1 MTKLEIIDIKN
12 QEVIPLYYKAVELK
26 HYMPEIKVL
35 EETFSEDGQRKALV
49 VEYKSEG
56 TRHTQTVDMRGTILE
71 KIEFFVDTDNY
82 DIISC
87 SEEGIITVESVVSIP
102 VSNRGTGVG
111 VVKIVGVLKYLP
123 EKEAFE
129 LDADSVHLESGQ

>member
-1 MTKLEIIDIKN
+1 MTKLEI
-12 QEVIPLYYKAVELK
+12 
-26 HYMPEIKVL
+26 MPEIKVL